1 MTFKEKLL
9 DLEVSVEEFAAE
21 SGLKV
26 GTVRACVSNNRVS
39 KRMDLTLRELR
50 ERKNGLQSAGGD
62 NKTERR
68 EAVPKAPPSE
78 AVGRIYCVP
87 RNPYIRLVE
96 FPDGSHG
103 RFRCKPNLFKKVGQ
117 VVNLKYVE
125 KDRWEVVK

>member
-1 MTFKEKLL
+1 MSLKEELEEL
-9 DLEVSVEEFAAE
+9 GWSPADLAAR
-21 SGLKV
+21 SGLKL
-26 GTVRACVSNNRVS
+26 TTIRACISNNRVS
-39 KRMDLTLRELR
+39 KRMRMVLDDGRED
-50 ERKNGLQSAGGD
+50 NGLQSAGGN

-68 EAVPKAPPSE
+68 EAVPEAPPSK

-117 VVNLKYVE
+117 VVDLKYVE